1 MRRLRDW
8 PIAARI
14 ALAVG
19 VPLLLVGLA
28 GTRALLDFNGMG
40 RDLARSGEARQEAA
54 AAADIQEAV
63 LRLKVATREYAA
75 RNSAARLE
83 AARTAHA
90 AARDAIGQ
98 RPELQRLLADYWGG
112 FEAMAARRAEENAA
126 RDQGV
131 RGAGTELR
139 RLLDT
144 ARANGTA
151 DAERLGAAI
160 IGVLLAR
167 DYAGRYV
174 ETRQPQD
181 RDRALRE
188 MTTLQ
193 DSLGQLPPALAEPAR
208 ALAARFRAGLETT
221 STAGRAVQEI
231 NATRADPASE
241 ALLARLDDVFRRAQ
255 AAAAEAAAQ
264 TEARAADARAVLLAS
279 GGLALL
285 AGLLVAMLVARGVTR
300 PLGEVTAALQRVEQG
315 DLASEIPQRGRSDEI
330 GRIAEALASFR
341 ETAQRARTLE
351 EEQEAERE
359 RQAQRQEEVDQ
370 LTGLFGRSVS
380 GVFRRMGASVDGM
393 AREVTGLR
401 TDADA
406 GSERAEALRLTAEST
421 TQGVAQVAAA
431 AEELAASGQEIA
443 ARVAETANV
452 AAETTSAMTE
462 ASARVEALT
471 ASAGRIADVT
481 RMIGDIAGRTNLLA
495 LNATI
500 EAARAGE
507 AGKGFAIVAGEVK
520 GLAAQTARATEEI
533 AAQIQAMHGEV
544 TATAGAVQRIIGVV
558 GRLDADTAA
567 VAAAVEE
574 QGAATR
580 QIAET
585 AAHVAARMQE
595 VEGASHTMAESAGTT
610 REACGTVM
618 QAADGVREEASGLA
632 LEVEEFLSAIAGQG
646 RSERFR
652 RYPMRLPAR
661 LRRGGAEQ
669 PVTVAALSAGSVTL
683 ADRLGISAGEKAEL
697 VVEGITR
704 PLRVRG
710 AGEEGGASLLQLPLD
725 LGHISWMEGEIR
737 RLRAGTRDAA

>member
-193 DSLGQLPPALAEPAR
+193 DSLGQFPPALAEPAR

-683 ADRLGISAGEKAEL
+683 AERLGISAGEKAEL

>member
-151 DAERLGAAI
+151 DVERLGAAI

-193 DSLGQLPPALAEPAR
+193 DSLGQFPPALAEPAR

-683 ADRLGISAGEKAEL
+683 AERLGISAGEKAEL